1 MERLKS
7 TEVCGL
13 CTDATVNL
21 KETKAHVWLLVNLH
35 TYSVHILS
43 LLSVS
48 WAFCCQFLG
57 SRNCR
62 QSCSLHKAKMN
73 SQSSHNFPEATLLL
87 TLTLSQDLTSQ
98 SQSCWLP
105 GSTASGPQNALR
117 IVCAKG
123 VSAGSCQ
130 PVPPDTCCESVAAGF
145 WRWRSPKK

>member
-1 MERLKS
+1 M
-7 TEVCGL
+7 G
-13 CTDATVNL
+13 
-21 KETKAHVWLLVNLH
+21 
-35 TYSVHILS
+35 I
-43 LLSVS
+43 LLSVPGKQELPS
-48 WAFCCQFLG
+48 ILLFAQGKSEF
-57 SRNCR
+57 SE
-62 QSCSLHKAKMN
+62 
-73 SQSSHNFPEATLLL
+73 SSHNFPEATLLL

-117 IVCAKG
+117 IVCAKE